1 MGRKHS
7 RQRQHVFLYIA
18 CWLSVWL
25 VAAGCTRLH
34 HPGEGCARLHNP
46 GEEEKLVVQ
55 AKSSFAKSDFTT
67 SVTRWRE
74 ILDSFPD
81 TYGDQALYAMGL
93 AYAFPEYSDANY
105 DTSLNLFKML
115 IKEYPESVYITEAKI
130 WISILERTVEKEKEV
145 EEKNTKIEL
154 LENQLKAEDK
164 KIRQL
169 LNQIKRLKEIDL
181 GIEEKKRNSLPK
193 NVK

>member
-25 VAAGCTRLH
+25 VAAGCTQ
-34 HPGEGCARLHNP
+34 LHNIR
-46 GEEEKLVVQ
+46 EDEQLVVQ
-55 AKSSFAKSDFTT
+55 AKSSFVKSDFTT
-67 SVTRWRE
+67 SINRWRE
-74 ILDSFPD
+74 ILERFPD
-81 TYGDQALYAMGL
+81 TQGDQALYAMGL
-93 AYAFPEYSDANY
+93 AYAFPEYPEANFER
-105 DTSLNLFKML
+105 SLDLFKML
-115 IKEYPESVYITEAKI
+115 IREYPKSVYITQSKI
-130 WISILERTVEKEKEV
+130 WISILERNIEKEKEV